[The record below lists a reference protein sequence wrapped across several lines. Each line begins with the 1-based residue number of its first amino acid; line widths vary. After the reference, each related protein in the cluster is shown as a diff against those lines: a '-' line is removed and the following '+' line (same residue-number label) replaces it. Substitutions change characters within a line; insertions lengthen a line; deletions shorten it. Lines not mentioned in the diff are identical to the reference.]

1 MKDTKIFITIIIIVI
16 IIFGSVTQCPLEYD
30 ASLTRGSAL
39 NGHIIIIKVFV
50 VRLLHHERR
59 CIT

>member
-39 NGHIIIIKVFV
+39 DRHNWAPDLGVGLSARWSIM
-50 VRLLHHERR
+50 LL
-59 CIT
+59 